1 MPSARRQASDT
12 DSVVSIRADYIR
24 RSQRL
29 RREGDTPAG
38 ARFVS
43 LGSVLESVRPAP
55 ILQPRAPDGAE
66 TIAHRRQA
74 AMSNIVP
81 RSFFD
86 GTIDDILRGFLVRPF
101 AYEAQSAPQIRMDVT
116 ENENAYRVAAELPG
130 VRKEDISVSVQA
142 DTVTIAVEVRR
153 EKEVKDGE
161 QVLRSERY
169 HGKVSRTVSFEHEL
183 DETAAEANYNDGV
196 LQLVLPKKA
205 AATRKRLTVN

>member
-1 MPSARRQASDT
+1 
-12 DSVVSIRADYIR
+12 
-24 RSQRL
+24 
-29 RREGDTPAG
+29 
-38 ARFVS
+38 
-43 LGSVLESVRPAP
+43 
-55 ILQPRAPDGAE
+55 
-66 TIAHRRQA
+66 
-74 AMSNIVP
+74 
-81 RSFFD
+81 
-86 GTIDDILRGFLVRPF
+86 
-101 AYEAQSAPQIRMDVT
+101 MDVT